1 MRKNNDLDRDA
12 HILYAEM
19 PDDELK
25 ALIKS
30 TAGKRKMNSAGMDL
44 QEMRREYRRR
54 IFRTEGMKNIRP
66 KRYDKSDTPE
76 DFAKRVEDIK
86 KKQYRE
92 KGKDR
97 MMEDTKNLKFSS
109 NARLVGGLTAKQDKF
124 CTELISTGDLI
135 HAYKVAGYSPGK
147 NENETRRRAN
157 RLYYTHPK
165 VKKRIDNLREE
176 SLRRM
181 SWSAEKVL
189 DKVASVYDNAM
200 GENDFTNANRSME
213 TIARHLGM
221 FIEKSEQ
228 KIKMSGFSDEDEEE
242 KLNKD
247 INKLADMIGLKVV
260 EGGKK

>member
-1 MRKNNDLDRDA
+1 MKKKQLDKSA
-12 HILYAEM
+12 HILYSELN
-19 PDDELK
+19 DIELK
-25 ALIKS
+25 NLIRE
-30 TAGKRKMNSAGMDL
+30 TAGSRKMNSAGMDL

-54 IFRTEGMKNIRP
+54 NFRNPGKKNIRP

-76 DFAKRVEDIK
+76 DFAKRVEAVK
-86 KKQYRE
+86 KKQLIE

-97 MMEDTKNLKFSS
+97 MMEDTNSLEFSS
-109 NARLVGGLTAKQDKF
+109 HARVVGGLTPKQDKF
-124 CTELISTGDLI
+124 CTEYISTKDLV
-135 HAYKVAGYSPGK
+135 HSYTVAGYATGGSKKETLKRAK
-147 NENETRRRAN
+147 N
-157 RLYYTHPK
+157 LYYMNPK
-165 VKKRIDNLREE
+165 VRKRVEHLKEE

-181 SWSAEKVL
+181 SWSSEKVL
-189 DKVASVYDNAM
+189 EKVSSVYENAM

-228 KIKMSGFSDEDEEE
+228 KIKMSGFSDDDEEE

>member
-1 MRKNNDLDRDA
+1 MKKQQLDKVA
-12 HILYAEM
+12 HILYSEL
-19 PDDELK
+19 PDVELK
-25 ALIKS
+25 NLIKE
-30 TAGKRKMNSAGMDL
+30 TAEARKMNSAGRDL

-54 IFRTEGMKNIRP
+54 NFRKAGQKRIRP
-66 KRYDKSDTPE
+66 KRYDKPDTPE
-76 DFAKRVEDIK
+76 DFAKRVESV
-86 KKQYRE
+86 KQKQLIE

-97 MMEDTKNLKFSS
+97 MMEDTNSLEFSS
-109 NARLVGGLTAKQDKF
+109 NARVVGGLTPKQDKF
-124 CTELISTGDLI
+124 CTEYIATKDLV
-135 HAYKVAGYSPGK
+135 HSYTAAGYATGGSKKETLKRAK
-147 NENETRRRAN
+147 N
-157 RLYYTHPK
+157 LYYMNPK
-165 VKKRIDNLREE
+165 VRKRVEHLKEE

-181 SWSAEKVL
+181 SWSSEKVL
-189 DKVASVYDNAM
+189 EKVSSVYENAM